1 MYHLFVEGNEQAWQG
16 EPLQIELSRCVRE
29 YTADAITK
37 TYGDLTPAQVDELRR
52 HPCIFAYEA
61 ARKLN
66 PKFGLIRN
74 VTVRQGE
81 ARIEYEIHQVVPFL
95 TADQLKGLAFEL
107 DIGKWE
113 MNRTHWAVKDVD
125 LAKELHRHGITLP
138 AWARSAGSIVDIT
151 KHQFDV
157 ALSFPGESR
166 ALVEEIA
173 SALEGR
179 LGPDRYFYDNNYKAQ
194 LARPSL
200 DVLLQDI
207 YRNRSKLIVVFIG
220 GDYQSKEW
228 CGIELRAIREIILER
243 GYDRIM
249 FVRLD
254 DGAVEGVL
262 RTDGY
267 IDVRG
272 HSPVEI
278 ARFIHERVL
287 LLEGRK
293 S

>member
-1 MYHLFVEGNEQAWQG
+1 MYHLFVSGNSQDWQG
-16 EPLQIELSRCVRE
+16 EPWQIELGRCVRE
-29 YTADAITK
+29 YTAERITAA
-37 TYGDLTPAQVDELRR
+37 YGGLTPAEVDQLRPY
-52 HPCIFAYEA
+52 PCIFSFEA
-61 ARKLN
+61 VHKQD
-66 PKFGLIRN
+66 PKFGLIKN
-74 VTVRQGE
+74 VTARQGQV
-81 ARIEYEIHQVVPFL
+81 RIEYELHAVAPFL
-95 TADQLKGLAFEL
+95 TAEQLETLSFDL

-138 AWARSAGSIVDIT
+138 AWARGAGGGVDIA

-166 ALVEEIA
+166 ALVEEVA
-173 SALEGR
+173 GALEGW
-179 LGPDRYFYDNNYKAQ
+179 LGPNRYFYDNNYKAQ

-207 YRNRSKLIVVFIG
+207 YRNRSKLIVVFRG
-220 GDYQSKEW
+220 GDYQRKEW
-228 CGIELRAIREIILER
+228 CGIELRAIREIILQR

-254 DGAVEGVL
+254 NGEVDGVF

-267 IDVRG
+267 VDARS
-272 HSPVEI
+272 HSPSEI
-278 ARFIHERVL
+278 AHFIQQRVAL
-287 LLEGRK
+287 L
-293 S
+293 

>member
-1 MYHLFVEGNEQAWQG
+1 MYHLLVSGNDQDWQG
-16 EPLQIELSRCVRE
+16 DPWQSEFGRCIRE

-37 TYGDLTPAQVDELRR
+37 AYGDFTPTQVDELQRF
-52 HPCIFAYEA
+52 PCIFAYEA
-61 ARKLN
+61 VHERD

-74 VTVRQGE
+74 VTARQAQVRV
-81 ARIEYEIHQVVPFL
+81 EYEIHQVTSFL
-95 TADQLKGLAFEL
+95 TADQLGKLTFEL

-113 MNRTHWAVKDVD
+113 MNRTHWAMKDVD

-138 AWARSAGSIVDIT
+138 AWARDAGGAVDIT

-166 ALVEEIA
+166 AVVEEI
-173 SALEGR
+173 SGALEGR

-220 GDYQSKEW
+220 RNYQAKDW
-228 CGIELRAIREIILER
+228 CGIELRAIHEIILER
-243 GYDRIM
+243 GYNRIM

-254 DGAVEGVL
+254 DGPVDGVFK
-262 RTDGY
+262 TDGY
-267 IDVRG
+267 IDARH
-272 HSPVEI
+272 HSPAEI
-278 ARFIHERVL
+278 AHFIQQRLAL
-287 LLEGRK
+287 L
-293 S
+293 